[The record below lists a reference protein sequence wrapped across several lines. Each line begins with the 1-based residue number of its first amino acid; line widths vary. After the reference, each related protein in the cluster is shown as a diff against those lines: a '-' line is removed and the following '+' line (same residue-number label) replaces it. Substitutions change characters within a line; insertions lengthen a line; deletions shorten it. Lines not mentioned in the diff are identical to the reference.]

1 MKLDRFVMGLEELGP
16 RVISYSEN
24 PPLEVED
31 RLILVKSLEHM
42 HQHLVGQSGVFESA
56 VKLTRIV
63 SEENVDKVVQ
73 AATRRWNSFVR
84 VSDHALSRPGKDEVG
99 EFQGVETESGWWNYC
114 EFRGGGVQQQE
125 VVAKAVV
132 SNKGAIA

>member
-31 RLILVKSLEHM
+31 RLILVKKLEHM
-42 HQHLVGQSGVFESA
+42 NQHLVGQSGVFESA

-63 SEENVDKVVQ
+63 S
-73 AATRRWNSFVR
+73 
-84 VSDHALSRPGKDEVG
+84 
-99 EFQGVETESGWWNYC
+99 
-114 EFRGGGVQQQE
+114 
-125 VVAKAVV
+125 
-132 SNKGAIA
+132 